1 MKFFAAILAIFFVSA
16 YAADTDITDEKGV
29 LVLTKG
35 NFEKAT
41 TDNKF
46 VLVEFYAPWC
56 GHCKALAPEYEKAA
70 ATLAEEKSDIKL
82 GKVDATVET
91 ELAEK
96 HQVRGYPT
104 LKFFKDGKVV
114 EYGGERNAA
123 GIVNWLKKKT
133 GPPAVT
139 LEKVDDAKAL
149 ADKNEV
155 FVMGFFKDHESAEA
169 KAFLEAASDIDSI
182 SFGITKHDDLFKEWT
197 MEKDGI
203 VLLKKFDEGRNDF
216 DGKFESAEIKKFV
229 QGNELPLV
237 IEFTQESANKI
248 FGGSI
253 QKHALFFLSKTAS
266 DFNDRLEAF
275 RGAAKDFKG
284 KILFIY
290 IDTDVD
296 DNERIMEFFGLK
308 KAETPAVRV
317 IHLGEDMTKFKPENN
332 ELTTE
337 AVKGFVQGVEDGK
350 IKAHLMSQDLPEDWD
365 AKPVKV
371 LVGSNFNE
379 IAKNKD
385 KAVFVEFYAPWCGH
399 CKQLAPI
406 WDQLGEKFK
415 DNEDIVIA
423 KMDSTANELEDIK
436 IQGFPTL
443 KYFPKGSDQA
453 VDYNGGRTLEDLT
466 KFVESGGKE
475 AAPTSEEADEEEE
488 KKEEVPKKEEL

>member
-1 MKFFAAILAIFFVSA
+1 MGLLCHVDVGINRIFTSGSVKMKFFAAILAIFFVSA

-104 LKFFKDGKVV
+104 LKFFKD
-114 EYGGERNAA
+114 
-123 GIVNWLKKKT
+123 
-133 GPPAVT
+133 
-139 LEKVDDAKAL
+139 
-149 ADKNEV
+149 
-155 FVMGFFKDHESAEA
+155 HESAEA

-216 DGKFESAEIKKFV
+216 DGKFEAAEIKKFV

-275 RGAAKDFKG
+275 RGATKDFKG

-308 KAETPAVRV
+308 KAETPAV
-317 IHLGEDMTKFKPENN
+317 
-332 ELTTE
+332 
-337 AVKGFVQGVEDGK
+337 
-350 IKAHLMSQDLPEDWD
+350 
-365 AKPVKV
+365 
-371 LVGSNFNE
+371 
-379 IAKNKD
+379 
-385 KAVFVEFYAPWCGH
+385 
-399 CKQLAPI
+399 
-406 WDQLGEKFK
+406 
-415 DNEDIVIA
+415 
-423 KMDSTANELEDIK
+423 
-436 IQGFPTL
+436 
-443 KYFPKGSDQA
+443 
-453 VDYNGGRTLEDLT
+453 
-466 KFVESGGKE
+466 
-475 AAPTSEEADEEEE
+475 
-488 KKEEVPKKEEL
+488 